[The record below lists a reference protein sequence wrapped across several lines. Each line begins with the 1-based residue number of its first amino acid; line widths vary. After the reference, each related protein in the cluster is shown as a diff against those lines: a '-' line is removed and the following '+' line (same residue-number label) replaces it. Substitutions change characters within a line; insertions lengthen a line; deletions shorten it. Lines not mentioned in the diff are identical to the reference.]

1 MNMMANMLRQPQQ
14 PQQQQAP
21 SVAPQAMAAGL
32 RGAMGPA
39 AAAIPVQQNAGAIG
53 QVAGAQ
59 LDRLPGKGFGLGD
72 QARAFGSFTQGDLS
86 GAWGSLG
93 DSVKNIFKVF

>member
-14 PQQQQAP
+14 PQQQP
-21 SVAPQAMAAGL
+21 APQAMVAGL

-39 AAAIPVQQNAGAIG
+39 AAAMPVQQNAGTIG
-53 QVAGAQ
+53 QAAGSQ
-59 LDRLPGKGFGLGD
+59 MDRLPGKGFGLGD